1 MTTMLPMASAQN
13 YRWVIL
19 LIATLAQAAACFF
32 VQGIGAISV
41 YIQADMGLS
50 AFQIGALVSAA
61 QLVPLIGLLVAG
73 ELLDRFSERLV
84 VGVGTLVVGIAL
96 SAAVL
101 AESYWAMLLF
111 LVIVGAGYST
121 AQPGGSK
128 SVAAWFD
135 KSQRG
140 FAMGIRQAGLPLG
153 GALAAII
160 LPTVAITWGWRA
172 SFLVGG
178 LIAIFG
184 ALVFM
189 LFYRA
194 PAGMRP
200 VVRASEGS
208 VKKVVLS
215 RLAMIREPA
224 MKQIMASGIS
234 LISVQYGI
242 LIFTVL
248 YLHSRLQMEVLQAA
262 TLLFVA
268 QGAGV
273 AGRILLAAWSDRCR
287 SRYFPVMVCM
297 VAVIVGLLVLVWLPL
312 HSTFMLGCLMG
323 WLGFFGFGWYGPWV
337 AYVAESAPADKTG
350 FVLGLAMA
358 INQLAIVSVPPLLGW
373 MLDIT
378 GSFMLGWS
386 LLIAMTLL
394 GLLMTIQRKG
404 AVNESHRV

>member
-1 MTTMLPMASAQN
+1 MTAN
-13 YRWVIL
+13 RHYRWVIL

-61 QLVPLIGLLVAG
+61 QLVPLVGLLVAG

-84 VGVGTLVVGIAL
+84 VGAGTLIVGVAL

-111 LVIVGAGYST
+111 LAIVGAGYST

-128 SVAAWFD
+128 SVAAWFN

-153 GALAAII
+153 GALAAIV

-184 ALVFM
+184 ALIFM
-189 LFYRA
+189 LFIVPRWRG
-194 PAGMRP
+194 AGRK
-200 VVRASEGS
+200 AFEGS
-208 VKKVVLS
+208 LTNVVLS

-248 YLHSRLQMEVLQAA
+248 YLHSRLQMDVLQAA

-273 AGRILLAAWSDRCR
+273 AGRILLAAWVIAVARAIFR
-287 SRYFPVMVCM
+287 SWC
-297 VAVIVGLLVLVWLPL
+297 AW
-312 HSTFMLGCLMG
+312 
-323 WLGFFGFGWYGPWV
+323 
-337 AYVAESAPADKTG
+337 
-350 FVLGLAMA
+350 
-358 INQLAIVSVPPLLGW
+358 
-373 MLDIT
+373 
-378 GSFMLGWS
+378 
-386 LLIAMTLL
+386 
-394 GLLMTIQRKG
+394 
-404 AVNESHRV
+404 